1 MKTTNIIH
9 WTATIL
15 FGGFMLF
22 SAIPD
27 IIVVPEA
34 VEFVSNKLG
43 YPEYIIPFLGIAK
56 TLGVIALLIPGF
68 PRITEWAYAGLT
80 FDLIGATYSNF
91 MVDGLEPGLMFMLVI
106 FAVEAVSYIYFHKK
120 LQHKQI
126 ALNATATVLS

>member
-1 MKTTNIIH
+1 MKTTNIIY
-9 WTATIL
+9 WTATVM

-43 YPEYIIPFLGIAK
+43 YPEYIIPFLGVAK
-56 TLGVIALLIPGF
+56 TLGVIALLIPAF

-91 MVDGLEPGLMFMLVI
+91 MVDGFQPGLMFMVVI

-120 LQHKQI
+120 LQQKEI
-126 ALNATATVLS
+126 GLNAPATVLS